1 MPKKY
6 VVASTEKL
14 KKTASET
21 ETKALLY
28 LMNKRTDSDQIYYF
42 IVDFF
47 NDVTG
52 MDSWGKKLWDVQSK
66 ANKNITPK
74 ALGRELVTLYKNF
87 LSEFEFEV
95 FILFVGGVSNSICKD
110 STKSVFGIEN
120 LKETAIVKIKEGL
133 IDEGKKKTYIEK
145 AKLVDTNINDFLKR
159 VLVVTDNGQ
168 KPHEYIG
175 EIVKQYPR
183 LKADEERLTAIF
195 NEIRDAQASLK
206 HSSVENVE
214 IHYPEEALEY
224 YRYLTAKRVR
234 LMIIQRLIGSD
245 ILSSE
250 APLSFSD
257 VLNHCPIGRRRS
269 MIEECQQNVVRI
281 FFHSSGKEDYWRL
294 LEKIYD
300 LTLEYPDS
308 DLNFLYKKLIEGED
322 FTSLYPDFDVLS
334 MKFFIAKI
342 KDGIQ
347 K

>member
-1 MPKKY
+1 MSKKY

-14 KKTASET
+14 RKTASEA

-28 LMNKRTDSDQIYYF
+28 LMNRRTDSDQIYYF

-47 NDVTG
+47 NDITG

-66 ANKNITPK
+66 ANKNVNPK

-95 FILFVGGVSNSICKD
+95 FILFVGGVSNSIRKD

-120 LKETAIVKIKEGL
+120 LKETAIVRIKEGL
-133 IDEGKKKTYIEK
+133 IDEGKKKTYIE
-145 AKLVDTNINDFLKR
+145 R
-159 VLVVTDNGQ
+159 VLIVTDDGQ
-168 KPHEYIG
+168 KPHEYIS

-183 LKADEERLTAIF
+183 LKADEERLTSIF
-195 NEIRDAQASLK
+195 NEIRDAQANLK

-214 IHYPEEALEY
+214 IHCPEEALEY
-224 YRYLTAKRVR
+224 CRHLTAKKIR

-245 ILSSE
+245 ILSQE
-250 APLSFSD
+250 TPLSFVD
-257 VLNHCPIGRRRS
+257 VLKHCPSDQRLS
-269 MIEECQQNVVRI
+269 LIEECQQNVVRVL
-281 FFHSSGKEDYWRL
+281 FHSPNKDNYWRL
-294 LEKIYD
+294 VEKIYD
-300 LTLEYPDS
+300 LTLLYPDS
-308 DLNFLYKKLIEGED
+308 DLSFLYKEVMSGED
-322 FTSLYPDFDVLS
+322 FTLYPDFDVLS

-347 K
+347 R